1 MSDAKKLKV
10 DRDTASTDDKKEE
23 RLIWVDLEVWVC
35 YFPFTSHTFFLLLLV
50 LTKRAAHGV
59 DRVQSV

>member
-35 YFPFTSHTFFLLLLV
+35 YFPFTSHDDELMLNV
-50 LTKRAAHGV
+50 LRCQLTY
-59 DRVQSV
+59 